1 MTFGTNVA
9 PKHLQASLFA
19 SLVSAPLPTFFS
31 RLLQMP
37 ATARLSV
44 PRRRT
49 SHFLIKGGFYEERK
63 GVSRIVVLAEAVLF
77 ALVVPC
83 TAAKKV
89 FNWKYQQM
97 RLASEPGMAYYTE
110 MFEKTCRP

>member
-1 MTFGTNVA
+1 M
-9 PKHLQASLFA
+9 
-19 SLVSAPLPTFFS
+19 
-31 RLLQMP
+31 
-37 ATARLSV
+37 
-44 PRRRT
+44 
-49 SHFLIKGGFYEERK
+49 
-63 GVSRIVVLAEAVLF
+63 LAEAVLF